1 LPWDANGEW
10 GEKDSEWVW
19 DSTSWRPN
27 APEIAKFDTLSQC
40 RNFADTLT
48 IYLDNT
54 EGKVRVVEAVS

>member
-1 LPWDANGEW
+1 MGITIMACGRRFGQGW
-10 GEKDSEWVW
+10 GDNEE
-19 DSTSWRPN
+19 WRPN
-27 APEIAKFDTLSQC
+27 APEIKKFDTLSQC